1 MAGQRKGTGANITV
15 EYLRKNGELL
25 IPLTPTDKPDV
36 YRLGGITV
44 EVTTDEEGRLVL
56 RVRPARAFMAHVQRA
71 VQEDGMVWYGVVSS
85 MIRAVGNDADAR
97 ILDVAFH
104 RTGVYRYFD
113 VPPKVVGGLLNAESK
128 GSYMRAHIIDE
139 YPWEKLR

>member
-1 MAGQRKGTGANITV
+1 MSV
-15 EYLRKNGELL
+15 EYISERGELL
-25 IPLTPTDKPDV
+25 IPLTPTDRSDM
-36 YRLGGITV
+36 YRLDGVTV
-44 EVTTDEEGRLVL
+44 KVTADDEGRLVL

-71 VQEDGMVWYGVVSS
+71 VQEDGMVWYGVESS
-85 MIRAVGNDADAR
+85 MIRAIGYDADKR

-113 VPPKVVGGLLNAESK
+113 VPPKVVEGLLDAASK
-128 GSYMRAHIIDE
+128 GSYMRAVIIDE

>member
-1 MAGQRKGTGANITV
+1 MSV
-15 EYLRKNGELL
+15 EHIPERGELL
-25 IPLTPTDKPDV
+25 ITLTPTDKTNH
-36 YRLGGITV
+36 YRLDGVTV
-44 EVTTDEEGRLVL
+44 EATTDEDGRLIL

-71 VQEDGMVWYGVVSS
+71 VQEDGMVWYGVASS
-85 MIRAVGNDADAR
+85 MIRAVGYDAEKH

-113 VPPKVVGGLLNAESK
+113 VPPKVVEGLLDAESK
-128 GSYMRAHIIDE
+128 GSYMRAVIIDE

>member
-1 MAGQRKGTGANITV
+1 MSAKHIPER
-15 EYLRKNGELL
+15 GELL
-25 IPLTPTDKPDV
+25 IPLAPTDKSDM

-44 EVTTDEEGRLVL
+44 EAMTDEKGRLIL

-71 VQEDGMVWYGVVSS
+71 VQEDGMVWYGVESS
-85 MIRAVGNDADAR
+85 MIRAVGYDADKR

-113 VPPKVVGGLLNAESK
+113 VPPEVVEGLLDAESK
-128 GSYMRAHIIDE
+128 GSYMREYIIDE

>member
-1 MAGQRKGTGANITV
+1 MGV
-15 EYLRKNGELL
+15 EHIPERGELL
-25 IPLTPTDKPDV
+25 IPLTPTDRSDV
-36 YRLGGITV
+36 YRLDTV
-44 EVTTDEEGRLVL
+44 TVAVTTDEGGRLVL

-71 VQEDGMVWYGVVSS
+71 VQEDGMVWYGVESS
-85 MIRAVGNDADAR
+85 MIRAVGYDADKR

-113 VPPKVVGGLLNAESK
+113 VPPEVVEGLLDAESK
-128 GSYMRAHIIDE
+128 GSYMREYIIDE

>member
-1 MAGQRKGTGANITV
+1 MSVKHDP
-15 EYLRKNGELL
+15 EYGELL

-44 EVTTDEEGRLVL
+44 EVMTDEEGRLIL

-71 VQEDGMVWYGVVSS
+71 VQEDGMVWYGVESS
-85 MIRAVGNDADAR
+85 MIRAVGYDAEKR

-113 VPPKVVGGLLNAESK
+113 VPPKVVEGLLDAESK
-128 GSYMRAHIIDE
+128 GSYMRAYIIDE